1 MPLEWKIYTWWL
13 LLFGTNATYTNSWQ
27 GLFNKVS
34 FLNKELIRFSGFIGI
49 VISYSFLFVDSLT
62 VNMLFNSCFAKLS
75 SVVYIYCIPFISIIW
90 TNVLNTGFSVFSC
103 VPYQQCRC
111 RSLCPLCLCSRLIR
125 GWGRFSSGVSATSML
140 SLCLLS
146 FFLLLS
152 FPDPLSSSFSIRF
165 FLLFMLLVRQ
175 IMRAVQG
182 NLRAQSGTS
191 SKIDGNHTVFMTFRS
206 VIKTRAL
213 FRQKQASWQ
222 NVTLL
227 GVNN

>member
-49 VISYSFLFVDSLT
+49 VISYSFLFVGSLT

-90 TNVLNTGFSVFSC
+90 TKVLNTGFSVFSC
-103 VPYQQCRC
+103 VPYQQWRC

-146 FFLLLS
+146 FVSPPLFPWPSVLLL
-152 FPDPLSSSFSIRF
+152 FHPFLSSLHASSSPDNES
-165 FLLFMLLVRQ
+165 
-175 IMRAVQG
+175 RAGKSESPVG
-182 NLRAQSGTS
+182 NLIKDRWQSYC
-191 SKIDGNHTVFMTFRS
+191 IYDIQVRH
-206 VIKTRAL
+206 
-213 FRQKQASWQ
+213 
-222 NVTLL
+222 
-227 GVNN
+227 